1 MFFLQ
6 TKRAIPGATVFYP
19 SDGVSTERAVEHA
32 ANTKGICFIRTSRPN
47 TPVIY
52 SNDEQ
57 FEIGK
62 AKIVLHAEGDI
73 ATIVAGGVT
82 LHEALKA
89 AKSIKEKHG
98 KSISVIDLYTVK
110 PLDWKTILETAKKT
124 NNRIITVE
132 DHYLEGGIGEA
143 VSAALLE
150 NAPGADL
157 RIKKLYVKGIPMS
170 GQPEELLARFE
181 IDAKAI
187 QKAVES
193 F

>member
-1 MFFLQ
+1 M
-6 TKRAIPGATVFYP
+6 FYP
-19 SDGVSTERAVEHA
+19 SDAVSTERAVEQA

-52 SNDEQ
+52 SNDEH

-62 AKIVLHAEGDI
+62 AKIVLHSEGDL

-82 LHEALKA
+82 LHEALKT
-89 AKSIKEKHG
+89 AKSIQEKHG

-110 PLDWKTILETAKKT
+110 PLDWKTIRDTAIKT
-124 NNRIITVE
+124 NNRIVTVE

-143 VSAALLE
+143 VSSALVE
-150 NAPGADL
+150 NCPGVNFQ
-157 RIKKLYVKGIPMS
+157 IKKLYVKSIPLS

-187 QKAVES
+187 QKTVES

>member
-1 MFFLQ
+1 M
-6 TKRAIPGATVFYP
+6 FYP
-19 SDGVSTERAVEHA
+19 SDAVSTERAVEHA

-52 SNDEQ
+52 SNEEQ

-62 AKIVLHAEGDI
+62 AKVVLHSESDI
-73 ATIVAGGVT
+73 ATIVSGGVT

-89 AKSIKEKHG
+89 AKAIKEKHG
-98 KSISVIDLYTVK
+98 KSVSVIDLYTVK
-110 PLDWKTILETAKKT
+110 PLDWKTIVETAKKT
-124 NNRIITVE
+124 NNRIVTVE
-132 DHYLEGGIGEA
+132 DHYPEGGIGEA
-143 VSAALLE
+143 VASALLQ
-150 NAPGADL
+150 NAPGVDF
-157 RIKKLYVKGIPMS
+157 RVKKLCVKGIPMS
-170 GQPEELLARFE
+170 GQPEELLERFE

>member
-1 MFFLQ
+1 MVLQ
-6 TKRAIPGATVFYP
+6 
-19 SDGVSTERAVEHA
+19 S
-32 ANTKGICFIRTSRPN
+32 
-47 TPVIY
+47 
-52 SNDEQ
+52 
-57 FEIGK
+57 
-62 AKIVLHAEGDI
+62 EGDI

-89 AKSIKEKHG
+89 ANLIKEKSG
-98 KSISVIDLYTVK
+98 KSISVIDLFTVK
-110 PLDWKTILETAKKT
+110 PLDWKTIVETAKKT
-124 NNRIITVE
+124 NNRILTVE

-143 VSAALLE
+143 VTAAVIE
-150 NAPGADL
+150 NAPGIEF
-157 RIKKLYVKGIPMS
+157 RIKKLYVKSIPLS